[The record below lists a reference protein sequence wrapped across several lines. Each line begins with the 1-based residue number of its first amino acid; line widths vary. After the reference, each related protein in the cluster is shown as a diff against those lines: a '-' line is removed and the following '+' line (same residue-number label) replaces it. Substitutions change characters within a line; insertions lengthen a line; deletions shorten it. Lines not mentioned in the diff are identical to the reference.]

1 MELSLNKKAL
11 ILSLVTILLLFS
23 FSLVALSADI
33 HIEIDGN
40 TLQSDVVP
48 IIKDARILVPFRII
62 AEAIDIDVS
71 WDEQTKSI
79 NAQKGADKL
88 ILNIGSKTAYFN
100 KVPVLL
106 DVAPEIINNR
116 VLIPLRFFSNVFDC
130 EVGWLEASKT
140 AIIKTPSPAM
150 RAVGYYALGDSQS
163 SSWTDLFTTPYPET
177 NMGNTELITDLAL
190 GWYSLDENGNLLTK
204 SRTGWQ
210 RPEGWE
216 TVLRAAKKY
225 NLDTEMVIHMT
236 NEGHIIT
243 SLLTNPHSVDQAIKQ
258 IVLESANY
266 AGVNLDLEGLGLS
279 EKGNDLKK
287 VQDNFSTF
295 VELLADE
302 LHKKGKVL
310 SLSLHPP
317 NSSYRGYDYTALGK
331 QSDYI
336 IIMAYDYGPKPEPN
350 DRVEAAITQ
359 ALQTVPANKLIL
371 GISSP
376 SETAA
381 SIVSKI
387 ELAKKY
393 RLKGIAIWRL
403 GLISEDKWQ
412 ALAGNMVINK

>member
-279 EKGNDLKK
+279 EKG
-287 VQDNFSTF
+287 
-295 VELLADE
+295 
-302 LHKKGKVL
+302 
-310 SLSLHPP
+310 
-317 NSSYRGYDYTALGK
+317 
-331 QSDYI
+331 
-336 IIMAYDYGPKPEPN
+336 
-350 DRVEAAITQ
+350 
-359 ALQTVPANKLIL
+359 
-371 GISSP
+371 
-376 SETAA
+376 
-381 SIVSKI
+381 
-387 ELAKKY
+387 
-393 RLKGIAIWRL
+393 
-403 GLISEDKWQ
+403 
-412 ALAGNMVINK
+412 